1 MNADARTRPNVLLI
15 TTDQQAALAVGAAG
29 NPDLSTPAMDA
40 LGERGVR
47 FERAYCTFPLCT
59 PSRASLY
66 TGRMPHEVGA
76 DYNNKPI
83 APECRARELGNL
95 MAAAGYDC
103 AYGGKWHVPE
113 IEIGDGHG
121 FLKICGFDDWSLADR
136 CIEFLRAPRSRPFF
150 VVASFDNPH
159 NICEHSRQQR
169 LPWGPVPQ
177 VPVGECPNLPAN
189 FEVPAYEPYLIKQE
203 RARKPGSEL
212 TEDEWRIYRH
222 TYYRLIEKVD
232 AGVARIMA
240 ALEAAGH
247 GHDTLVIF
255 TSDHG
260 DGMGAHRW
268 NQKWVLYDE
277 STRIPLIIRPPAGC
291 PALVDDEHL
300 VSNGLDLL
308 PTICDYAGV
317 QQPLDLRGRSLRPLI
332 AGEDGVEWR
341 DHLVAET
348 SFGPDAGAAQQGR
361 MVRTSRYKY
370 CMYGSGKN
378 REQLFD
384 MERDPGE
391 MVNLAV
397 EARYAGELAH
407 HRALLNAWIEETDDR
422 ACMNGADWGHQAL
435 VPGYENQPPGAE
447 PAGT

>member
-1 MNADARTRPNVLLI
+1 MSSAPRPNVLLI

-29 NPDLSTPAMDA
+29 TTDLSTPAMDA

-83 APECRARELGNL
+83 AAEFRSGEMGNL

-113 IEIGDGHG
+113 IEIGEGHG
-121 FLKICGFDDWSLADR
+121 FRKICGFDDWALADR
-136 CIEFLRAPRSRPFF
+136 CIDFLRTPRSAPFF
-150 VVASFDNPH
+150 LVASFDNPH
-159 NICEHSRQQR
+159 NICEHSRRQR
-169 LPWGPVPQ
+169 LPWGPVPHA
-177 VPVGECPNLPAN
+177 PVGECPNLPAN
-189 FEVPAYEPYLIKQE
+189 FEVPAYEPSLIKHE
-203 RARKPGSEL
+203 RAMKPAAEL
-212 TEDEWRIYRH
+212 TEDEWRVYRH
-222 TYYRLIEKVD
+222 TYYRLVEKVD
-232 AGVARIMA
+232 ADVARIMA
-240 ALEAAGH
+240 ALEEAGQ
-247 GHDTLVIF
+247 GGDTLVIF

-277 STRIPLIIRPPAGC
+277 STRIPLIVRPPAGC
-291 PALVDDEHL
+291 PARVDEEHL

-317 QQPLDLRGRSLRPLI
+317 QPPADLRGRSLRPLI
-332 AGEDGVEWR
+332 DGEAGAGVAGWR
-341 DHLVAET
+341 DHVVAET
-348 SFGPDAGAAQQGR
+348 CFGPDVGAAQQAR
-361 MVRTSRYKY
+361 MVRTARYKY
-370 CMYGSGKN
+370 CLYGSGRN

-384 MERDPGE
+384 LERDPGE

-397 EARYAGELAH
+397 EARYAGELAR
-407 HRALLNAWIEETDDR
+407 HRALLKAWIEETGDR
-422 ACMNGADWGHQAL
+422 ACMTGPHQGHQAL
-435 VPGYENQPPGAE
+435 VPGYENEPPE
-447 PAGT
+447 E